1 MKKGIVKKI
10 MGSLLF
16 ITCIYLLTTGIAYF
30 LIRDVFT
37 TLNEIKAV
45 SKRLELTGD
54 LQLYI
59 NKLVMPA
66 NDYLITGDTGERDNF
81 DKLITQVSEVLE
93 ELKRH
98 KGGKDWEAV
107 SDKVSTDAVK
117 LGEMAIELL
126 YIDNPVGNKI
136 AGDLMEKM
144 DAFSEQVIE
153 EAGKFH
159 HIAEEDQ
166 KKIEQKARAMEKTA
180 YITFGVIL
188 FMFIASVPFLSF
200 YLSKHVT
207 GPIIALHEGAG
218 VIGTGK
224 LSHRISINTGDELE
238 TLADGFNKMAGS
250 LEDAK
255 KDLDRKIFE
264 LYTLYNVSK
273 VMNTT
278 FETEQLLVR
287 LVGDISNNMHVHRV
301 VIMLLDD
308 KTQELSAASFTDFK
322 KEGLQNFRRRIGEG
336 LYGLVAETRTS
347 RLVRD
352 VDTEPGLDKKDIL
365 SPDIQ
370 SIIAVPFG
378 RREKVLGLLC
388 AFKDRPQSFEWY
400 DLELFRTVA
409 EQVAVALENAK
420 LFEET
425 KLLAITDG
433 LTGLYNH
440 RFFIDGVKIEIERAE
455 RYNHNFSL
463 LILDVDQFKH
473 YNDTHGHPK
482 GDEILSGIATLIRKT
497 VRSTDLACRYGG
509 EEFSV
514 ILPETGKSAATA
526 LAERL
531 REAISEYPFPFR
543 ETQPMGAITV
553 SIGVAS
559 YPADDKNTDEL
570 IRKADDALYR
580 AKEGGRNRVV
590 TA

>member
-10 MGSLLF
+10 MGSFLF

-37 TLNEIKAV
+37 TLNETKAV

-66 NDYLITGDTGERDNF
+66 NDYLIHGDINERDNF
-81 DKLITQVSEVLE
+81 DKLITQVSAVLE

-107 SDKVSTDAVK
+107 SAKVSTDAVR

-126 YIDNPVGNKI
+126 YIDQPVGNKI

-153 EAGKFH
+153 EAGRFH

-166 KKIEQKARAMEKTA
+166 KKIEQKARAMEKTG

-188 FMFIASVPFLSF
+188 FMFIATVPFLSF
-200 YLSKHVT
+200 YLSKNVT
-207 GPIIALHEGAG
+207 RPIIALYEGAA

-224 LSHRISINTGDELE
+224 LSHRISIKTGDELE
-238 TLADGFNKMAGS
+238 TLANGFNKMAGS

-255 KDLDRKIFE
+255 KELDRKIFE

-287 LVGDISNNMHVHRV
+287 LVGDISKNMNIHRV

-308 KTQELSAASFTDFK
+308 KTQELSAASYTDFV
-322 KEGLQNFRRRIGEG
+322 KEGLLKFRRRIGEG
-336 LYGLVAETRTS
+336 LYGLVVQTGMS
-347 RLVRD
+347 RLIRD
-352 VDTEPGLDKKDIL
+352 VDTEPDLNKADIL

-409 EQVAVALENAK
+409 EHVAVALENAK
-420 LFEET
+420 LFQET
-425 KLLAITDG
+425 KQQAITDG

-440 RFFIDGVKIEIERAE
+440 KFFREQIKAELERAE
-455 RYNHNFSL
+455 RYNHNLSL
-463 LILDVDQFKH
+463 LILDVDNFKN
-473 YNDTHGHPK
+473 YNDTYGHPR
-482 GDEILSGIATLIRKT
+482 GDEILTGIAELIRKNI
-497 VRSTDLACRYGG
+497 RGADIPCRYGG
-509 EEFSV
+509 EEFAV
-514 ILPETGKSAATA
+514 ILPETGKEAATT
-526 LAERL
+526 LADRV
-531 REAISEYPFPFR
+531 RKTISEYPFPFR
-543 ETQPMGAITV
+543 ESQPLGAITV

-559 YPADDKNTDEL
+559 YPADDKNTEEI
-570 IRKADDALYR
+570 IRKADDAMYR

-590 TA
+590 GA